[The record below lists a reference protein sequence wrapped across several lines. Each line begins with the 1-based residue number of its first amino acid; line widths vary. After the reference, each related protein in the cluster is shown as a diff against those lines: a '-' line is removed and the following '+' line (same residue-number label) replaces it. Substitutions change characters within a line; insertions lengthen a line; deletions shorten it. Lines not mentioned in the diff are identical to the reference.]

1 MDEQITV
8 TNLKKYQPGYKD
20 RQHIWAKIHFAILLD
35 EEFQKL
41 SEVDRYRYISL
52 IVYETYRM
60 GKPVCLNS
68 LTCHLLGWNTK
79 KRSKS
84 LSLKMLHTLVNVR
97 NMESE
102 SSVTQSR
109 VEESRVEERRV
120 ERKTTVVQDIFD
132 HWNSKK
138 QKGNKWKSH
147 TDLSPEIIDAI
158 WLRLKDYSVPDLQ
171 KAIDNYATVLLGRA
185 YKWSYAWTLYQ
196 FLTRCNPNQRDELQ
210 LYRWLP
216 NNFSTDDYLIN
227 PAAKAA
233 VHRRAQEVAFKP
245 ATTQEKL
252 AVRATMPK
260 KVSLANP
267 KSIDQQMAELLGSKK

>member
-102 SSVTQSR
+102 SCVTQSR
-109 VEESRVEERRV
+109 VEESRVEKKRE
-120 ERKTTVVQDIFD
+120 EGETTVVQGVFL

-138 QKGNKWKSH
+138 RKKWKSH
-147 TDLSPEIIDAI
+147 TTLSHEIVVAI
-158 WLRLKDYSVPDLQ
+158 KLRLKDYSAADLKQ
-171 KAIDNYATVLLGRA
+171 AIDNYATVLLGRA

-196 FLTRCNPNQRDELQ
+196 FLTRCNPNQKTELQ

-216 NNFSTDDYLIN
+216 NNFSPDDYLIN
-227 PAAKAA
+227 PVAKAA

-245 ATTQEKL
+245 ATTEEKL

>member
-20 RQHIWAKIHFAILLD
+20 RQHIWAKIYFSIFLD

-52 IVYETYRM
+52 IIYEVYKA
-60 GKPVCLNS
+60 GKPPY
-68 LTCHLLGWNTK
+68 LTPTTCTLLGWNTK
-79 KRSKS
+79 KRPKS
-84 LSLKMLHTLVNVR
+84 LSLQMLHTLVNVR

-102 SSVTQSR
+102 SCVTQSR
-109 VEESRVEERRV
+109 VEESRVEKKRE
-120 ERKTTVVQDIFD
+120 EGETTVVQGIFL

-138 QKGNKWKSH
+138 RKKWKSH
-147 TDLSPEIIDAI
+147 TTLSHEIVVAI
-158 WLRLKDYSVPDLQ
+158 KLRLKDYSAADLKQ
-171 KAIDNYATVLLGRA
+171 AIDNYATVLLGRA

-196 FLTRCNPNQRDELQ
+196 FLTRCNPNQKTELQ

-216 NNFSTDDYLIN
+216 NNFSPDDYLIN
-227 PAAKAA
+227 PVAKAA

-245 ATTQEKL
+245 ATTEEKL